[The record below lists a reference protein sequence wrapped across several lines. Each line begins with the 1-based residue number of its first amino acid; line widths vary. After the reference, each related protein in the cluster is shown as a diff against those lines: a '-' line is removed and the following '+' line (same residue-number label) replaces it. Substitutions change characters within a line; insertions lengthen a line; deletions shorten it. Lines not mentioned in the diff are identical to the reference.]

1 MIKAFLQRSIFSYS
15 RAYSKESLSMPN
27 NHHATNSV
35 SELPGEGKIFVS
47 AKSLIALRLT
57 AQNLPL
63 RIKKIKSRQS
73 GQYYSPFKG
82 RGMEFDEV
90 RPYQAGDDVRNLDW
104 RVTARTGKAHTKLFR
119 EERERSVLI
128 WMDFQRSMYFGTR
141 GCFKTVIA
149 AKAAAH
155 IAWSALKRG
164 DRLGYM
170 IFNEGY
176 HLEKRPA
183 GGKVS
188 VLHFLKKIADATKN
202 QGRYDASVDVAI
214 SPGIQRLRQVALPGS
229 KIILLSDFRHFD
241 DKAMKQLASI
251 AKHNDVVLVFV
262 YDRIEKQLPDH
273 GIFRFSENDKY
284 ISVDT
289 GNKKFTTQY
298 TNKFIQHQERL
309 QSFCKQHSIHFC
321 LCSTESDI
329 AATIGYAC

>member
-1 MIKAFLQRSIFSYS
+1 MIKAFLQRTILSN
-15 RAYSKESLSMPN
+15 SKGSPVTTDNRHGANE
-27 NHHATNSV
+27 V
-35 SELPGEGKIFVS
+35 SEIPGEGKVFVS

-63 RIKKIKSRQS
+63 RIKKIRSRQS
-73 GQYYSPFKG
+73 GQYFSPFKG

-90 RPYQAGDDVRNLDW
+90 RPYQPGDDVRNLDW

-119 EERERSVLI
+119 EERERSVLV
-128 WMDFQRSMYFGTR
+128 WVDFQRSMYFGTR
-141 GCFKTVIA
+141 GCFKTVVA

-155 IAWSALKRG
+155 IAWSALGRG
-164 DRLGYM
+164 DRLGYL

-176 HLEKRPA
+176 HLEQRPA
-183 GGKVS
+183 GGKGS

-202 QGRYDASVDVAI
+202 QGHYDASLDVAI

-241 DKAMKQLASI
+241 DKAMTQLASI
-251 AKHNDVVLVFV
+251 AKHNDIVLIFI
-262 YDRIEKQLPDH
+262 YDRIEQQLPDH

-289 GNKKFTTQY
+289 DNKKLTTQY
-298 TNKFIQHQERL
+298 ANKFIQHQERL
-309 QSFCKQHSIHFC
+309 QTFCKQHSIHFC
-321 LCSTESDI
+321 QCSTESDI

>member
-1 MIKAFLQRSIFSYS
+1 MIKTFIQRTFFSQ
-15 RAYSKESLSMPN
+15 SKQHSATDKPRVVN
-27 NHHATNSV
+27 NT
-35 SELPGEGKIFVS
+35 SELPGEGKVFVS
-47 AKSLIALRLT
+47 AKSLITLRHT

-73 GQYYSPFKG
+73 GQYFSPFKG

-119 EERERSVLI
+119 EERERSVLVWI
-128 WMDFQRSMYFGTR
+128 DFQRSMYFGTR
-141 GCFKTVIA
+141 GCFKTVVA

-164 DRLGYM
+164 DRLGYLM
-170 IFNEGY
+170 FNEGY

-183 GGKVS
+183 GGKGS
-188 VLHFLKKIADATKN
+188 VLHFLKKIADATKS
-202 QGRYDASVDVAI
+202 QAHYEASADVAI

-241 DKAMKQLASI
+241 ENAMTQLASI
-251 AKHNDVVLVFV
+251 AKHNDVVMIFI
-262 YDRIEKQLPDH
+262 YDYIEKQLPSH
-273 GIFRFSENDKY
+273 GIYRFSEDDKY
-284 ISVDT
+284 VSLDT
-289 GNKKFTTQY
+289 DNKNLTAQY

-309 QSFCKQHSIHFC
+309 QSFCKKNAIHFC